1 MSARKNQPKKRT
13 KAKARRVQRRQ
24 GGGRN
29 KPARRSP
36 RPAAKPKSKS
46 TARKPVKAAAAQKQ
60 AAAKKA
66 KAKKLADKK
75 AAEKKLAEQ
84 ARRERER
91 EKIVR
96 AKEKERELKERERQ
110 KALKEKEKQREHA
123 LKEREREKAL
133 KEKEREKAQR
143 EKEKERELKERER
156 EQALKE
162 KERLKLLAEKEAERA
177 RAKKDADERRARD
190 KAEKEAERKRIAADK
205 EAERKRQIAEREAAK
220 EAARKAKEEERA
232 RREAEREAYRKAK
245 DAERERLRAEREA
258 ARRVREAKVARATR
272 AAQKM
277 DGLRMGTTRA
287 YDPAAIPNQ
296 SGTTRH
302 TGASGLIVHRLVGV
316 RHADSSPRHAV
327 PTPLPIEPRRPTPPP
342 APPPVPVSESIEE
355 RYRRILERLGTAPES
370 LKKEYEETLEM
381 SWIHHDSALEGV
393 VYTFQELQAAM
404 DPSASATPDS
414 SMQPVCE
421 EIRRHRQAI
430 AYVRDLGE
438 RKRVPLNVDV
448 VKRIYVILH
457 PEEGDVKTVK
467 YRKDI
472 PQHRLYF
479 HEYAAP
485 DKIAYR
491 VRQIMDW
498 LNGPEAKKMKSPLRV
513 AARVHYDL
521 LRVFPFPLD
530 SGKVS
535 RLLMNIVL
543 LRGGYPPAI
552 VHSTERQRY
561 YEALKGQ
568 LPVIISLV
576 NESIMNALASIEK
589 RLDDEARA
597 GGAPAPSSSNAQ
609 SGPPSSPPEHEAS
622 TLPPAESEPFDA
634 ATDDAPSDDADADS
648 DDSDE
653 LPPESEPAPESEPT
667 GSSPSEPP
675 PSSPS
680 AS

>member
-1 MSARKNQPKKRT
+1 MGRAFSRSMSARKTQPKKRT
-13 KAKARRVQRRQ
+13 KATGKRAQRAQ
-24 GGGRN
+24 GGGRAKSAARKARPAPKPKA
-29 KPARRSP
+29 KPARKP
-36 RPAAKPKSKS
+36 AKAQGAAKK
-46 TARKPVKAAAAQKQ
+46 

-66 KAKKLADKK
+66 ALAKQKQAAKAKLV
-75 AAEKKLAEQ
+75 
-84 ARRERER
+84 REREQAQ
-91 EKIVR
+91 R
-96 AKEKERELKERERQ
+96 AKEKERLQKERD
-110 KALKEKEKQREHA
+110 
-123 LKEREREKAL
+123 REKAL
-133 KEKEREKAQR
+133 KA
-143 EKEKERELKERER
+143 KEKERE
-156 EQALKE
+156 QAQRAKE
-162 KERLKLLAEKEAERA
+162 KERVQKERDREKALKAKEREKLKAQQAAEKARLKKEAEAQRA
-177 RAKKDADERRARD
+177 RE
-190 KAEKEAERKRIAADK
+190 KAEKEAERKRL
-205 EAERKRQIAEREAAK
+205 IAEREAQK
-220 EAARKAKEEERA
+220 EAARRAKEEERA

-245 DAERERLRAEREA
+245 EAERERLRAEREA
-258 ARRVREAKVARATR
+258 ARRLREGKVARATR

-277 DGLRMGTTRA
+277 DGLRMGTTRV

-302 TGASGLIVHRLVGV
+302 TGPSVPTVHRLVGV
-316 RHADSSPRHAV
+316 RHADSSPRNPL
-327 PTPLPIEPRRPTPPP
+327 PTPAPVVEKRPTPAP
-342 APPPVPVSESIEE
+342 AAPLPPVAEGVEE
-355 RYRRILERLGTAPES
+355 RYRRILERLGTAPEA
-370 LKKEYEETLEM
+370 LKREYEETLEM

-393 VYTFQELQAAM
+393 VYTFQELRAAM
-404 DPSASATPDS
+404 DPSATATPDS

-448 VKRIYVILH
+448 VKRLFVMLH

-498 LNGPEAKKMKSPLRV
+498 LNGPEAKKMKNPLRV
-513 AARVHYDL
+513 GARVHYDL
-521 LRVFPFPLD
+521 LRVFPFAQD
-530 SGKVS
+530 SGKVA

-568 LPVIISLV
+568 LPVIIQLV

-597 GGAPAPSSSNAQ
+597 SAA
-609 SGPPSSPPEHEAS
+609 AS
-622 TLPPAESEPFDA
+622 
-634 ATDDAPSDDADADS
+634 
-648 DDSDE
+648 
-653 LPPESEPAPESEPT
+653 
-667 GSSPSEPP
+667 
-675 PSSPS
+675 
-680 AS
+680 